1 MSIPVLMPALSPT
14 MEEGTLAKWLV
25 KEGDDISPGD
35 IIAEIETDKATM
47 EFEAVDEGRMGK
59 IVIPE
64 GTEGVPVNDLIAVIL
79 EEGDGEDAIK
89 AATEKHTRNGS
100 NVPPASP
107 IEPKPAEESRE
118 EPSNATQVMS
128 VQKEPRGERIFVS
141 PLARRLAEQSGLD
154 LKAVTGTGPHGRII
168 KRDIEEALKKG
179 TATVQEP
186 TDVSAKPTV
195 PASRSSLPDARA
207 FYEKGTYNEVPHDS
221 MRKTIARRLT
231 QAKQELPHFR
241 VSMDCEIDELL
252 SLRKELNAKSPEGED
267 AYKISVNDF
276 VIRALA
282 LALRK
287 VPNAN
292 ASWTDDAMLLH
303 QHADIGVAVAIDG
316 GLITPIV
323 KAADTKGLAAISR
336 EMVDLAERARTK
348 KLKPTE
354 YEGGSFAVSNLGMF
368 GVDKFDAVINPP
380 HAGILAVGAGSKR
393 PIVKDDALT
402 IATIMTVNLSCD
414 HRVIDGALGAQL
426 LGAFKGFI
434 EDPVTMLL

>member
-89 AATEKHTRNGS
+89 AATEKHTRNGAD
-100 NVPPASP
+100 VPPAGP
-107 IEPKPAEESRE
+107 IETKPPEESRE
-118 EPSNATQVMS
+118 EPSNATKALAVP
-128 VQKEPRGERIFVS
+128 KEPQGERIFAS
-141 PLARRLAEQSGLD
+141 PLARRLAEQGGLD

-168 KRDIEEALKKG
+168 KRDIEEALKQG

-186 TDVSAKPTV
+186 TDVSAKPTA

-241 VSMDCEIDELL
+241 VSMDCEIDALL
-252 SLRKELNAKSPEGED
+252 SLRKELNAKSPEGEN

-282 LALRK
+282 LALKK

-303 QHADIGVAVAIDG
+303 QHADIGVAVAIEG

-323 KAADTKGLAAISR
+323 VAADTKGLATIAR